1 MYLYPFGLTMAGIS
15 SKSAG
20 SLVNNLKFIGQELNM
35 DFEVNWYEFA
45 FRSHD
50 PQIGRFIQ
58 IDPLADKYV
67 YNSTYAYA
75 ENRVINSYDLE
86 GLEAKLA
93 IGGVGH
99 ENTHYSSNDIN
110 AFNARAQNLEKIG
123 FEASQAQN
131 GDQIVNQMV
140 QATKSEGSIGGM
152 VIFAHSSGFGIFLDN
167 DEGFYTADRGN
178 STNASA
184 NVNDVKA
191 KVESGEIKFEPGAAI
206 VFGSCRTS
214 NKSQGD
220 GSDPL
225 AVSMTKELRITTYG
239 ATGAVYPEIV
249 NGKETGRLMTDGTFM
264 MNTPVV
270 TTTTT
275 YKTVTT
281 YISNGGAMGG
291 LPIPTPIT
299 TKVPV
304 TTTSVTVQQ
313 TDVGKVIDPA
323 KIFPKK

>member
-1 MYLYPFGLTMAGIS
+1 MAGIS
-15 SKSAG
+15 SKAAG
-20 SLVNNLKFIGQELNM
+20 SLVNKEKFVGQEFNT
-35 DFEVNWYEFA
+35 DFDVNLYEFA

-50 PQIGRFIQ
+50 PQIGTFIQ
-58 IDPLADKYV
+58 VDPLADKYV

-93 IGGVGH
+93 IAGVGH
-99 ENTHYSSNDIN
+99 EDTHYSSSDIN
-110 AFNARAQNLEKIG
+110 AFNARAQKLEKIG

-131 GDQIVNQMV
+131 GDQIVSQMV

-167 DEGFYTADRGN
+167 NEGFYTAGRGDA
-178 STNASA
+178 TNASA

-191 KVESGEIKFEPGAAI
+191 KVDAGEIKFAEGAAI
-206 VFGSCRTS
+206 VFGSCRTCNNEMS
-214 NKSQGD
+214 KP
-220 GSDPL
+220 SDPL
-225 AVSMTKELRITTYG
+225 AVSMTKELQVTTYG
-239 ATGAVYPEIV
+239 ATGAVYPEVV
-249 NGKETGRLMTDGTFM
+249 NGKETGRLKTDGTFI

-291 LPIPTPIT
+291 LPVPIPIT

-304 TTTSVTVQQ
+304 TTTTVTVQQ

-323 KIFPKK
+323 KIFPQQQQK